1 MNKTVLIASESTVVR
16 QLKGS
21 LKNKSLWTLSKLRIN
36 RSCTT
41 ILIYEPIPDPVAGHD
56 SVVSATRIMCGLERN

>member
-21 LKNKSLWTLSKLRIN
+21 LKNKSLSTLSKLRIN

-41 ILIYEPIPDPVAGHD
+41 ILIYEPIPDPVAD